1 MSELPSERLGY
12 TDITLCIISCEV
24 TTSVSQLGPSFGRNS
39 KISVSD
45 REAHIKAL
53 ACHIQDRYLDHF
65 DLGVPIQ
72 WMVATIVGECF
83 SRGHIIHERYS
94 LEDVPRGP
102 FTSETQFY
110 SLIEALIQHAETF
123 TTIASLFCRTCSSPG
138 AI

>member
-1 MSELPSERLGY
+1 MCILDMLASEDYGTDTQIKPDTFDTRLPSNIDGYDLVPEMSELPSERLWY

-72 WMVATIVGECF
+72 WMVATI
-83 SRGHIIHERYS
+83 GH
-94 LEDVPRGP
+94 
-102 FTSETQFY
+102 
-110 SLIEALIQHAETF
+110 
-123 TTIASLFCRTCSSPG
+123 
-138 AI
+138 